1 VVADETGRSPARAA
15 TRVRLRW
22 LAIVVAVMAVLTA
35 GWPLLNTA
43 VANRQPLASGA
54 RVTVGPGSAS
64 SGTVTVGRGWY
75 VQPEGSNPALQYILR
90 KGAVVIYVRHVSL
103 VNRHQLPSMW
113 RGMRQVLSVTEPGSS
128 LGAPETTTTIHGLR
142 GITGTVSDA
151 RLVGAATIVPGPSRE
166 FAIAMVVLA
175 PRHTSQAVRT
185 AAYHVVLSLEFAKAK
200 R

>member
-1 VVADETGRSPARAA
+1 VVDETGRSPARAA

-43 VANRQPLASGA
+43 VANRQALASGA

-75 VQPEGSNPALQYILR
+75 VQPEQSNPAVLYILR
-90 KGAVVIYVRHVSL
+90 KSAVALYIRHISL
-103 VNRHQLPSMW
+103 ASRQPLGSMW
-113 RGMRQVLSVTEPGSS
+113 TGMRQVLAVTLPGAS
-128 LGAPETTTTIHGLR
+128 LGAPLTIMTIHGI
-142 GITGTVSDA
+142 GAITGTVSDA
-151 RLVGAATIVPGPSRE
+151 RLVGTATIVPGPSRK

-175 PRHTSQAVRT
+175 PRHTSQALRS
-185 AAYHVVLSLEFAKAK
+185 AAHHVVLSIKFPKPS